1 MTMRILTMI
10 ILLTCL
16 FSCHNKK
23 VKNSDVQKNNSIL
36 NFISVIDAKFPLR
49 LSEINLQDK
58 TNTIQLNDGIISKIE
73 EIIKEYAN
81 ECDFYDSTQTYK
93 STYINTYRLHD
104 SLQTIF
110 LVLLKHFPTGYVNGK
125 VLFYDN
131 LDKEFADKT
140 FDFNLWSLY
149 HFEEGEFKS
158 TNLKMLF
165 NITIPEIELVDYDK
179 DGIND
184 FKFTRLWHNGT
195 ANAIHTTILTV
206 RDKQLETLYF
216 NELSIGD
223 E

>member
-1 MTMRILTMI
+1 MRILTMI

-16 FSCHNKK
+16 FSCSNRK
-23 VKNSDVQKNNSIL
+23 VKNSDIQKNNSVL
-36 NFISVIDAKFPLR
+36 NYISVIDTKFPLR
-49 LSEINLQDK
+49 LNEINLQDK
-58 TNTIQLNDGIISKIE
+58 NNIIQLNDGIISKIE
-73 EIIKEYAN
+73 ETIKEYAN

-93 STYINTYRLHD
+93 STYINTIRLHD

-110 LVLLKHFPTGYVNGK
+110 LILLKHYPTGYVNGK

-131 LDKEFADKT
+131 SDKEFADKV
-140 FDFNLWSLY
+140 FDFNMWVLY
-149 HFEEGEFKS
+149 HFEEGE
-158 TNLKMLF
+158 LKPTYLKTLF

-195 ANAIHTTILTV
+195 SNAIHTTILTV

-216 NELSIGD
+216 NELPIGD